1 MHLNFFMENTKFF
14 IQIQIGDVY
23 LQQNFAFIVLR
34 TFIHLQTTVGKTY
47 KFPLFAIHSEEN
59 FVHFIFIFDKIFMHR
74 AKVIFST
81 YLFWIFYKLV
91 IAS

>member
-34 TFIHLQTTVGKTY
+34 TFLHLQTTVGKTY

-74 AKVIFST
+74 AKVIFTFSEFFIN
-81 YLFWIFYKLV
+81 L
-91 IAS
+91 